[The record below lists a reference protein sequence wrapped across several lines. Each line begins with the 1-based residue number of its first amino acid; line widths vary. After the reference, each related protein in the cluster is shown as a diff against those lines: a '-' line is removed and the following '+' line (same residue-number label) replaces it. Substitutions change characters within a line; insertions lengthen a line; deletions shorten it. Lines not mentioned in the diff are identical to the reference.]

1 MEAQFKAARTLTS
14 AMIAAVFLYA
24 LIAFALKGQG
34 YGATSEG
41 KMNFMRMIV
50 AFVVIVQI
58 MLAFAMH
65 KMMGALKEKKRLITF
80 QVMVNVFCEA
90 IALFGLVLFFMSKN
104 FMDYAIFAVI
114 SLGAFACFF
123 PRRKKWI
130 TDSDNPN
137 RGI

>member
-1 MEAQFKAARTLTS
+1 MEAQYKTARTLTI
-14 AMIAAVFLYA
+14 AMIAAVFLYGA
-24 LIAFALKGQG
+24 IAFVLKGQG

-65 KMMGALKEKKRLITF
+65 KMMGALTDKKRLVTF
-80 QVMVNVFCEA
+80 QIMINAFCEA
-90 IALFGLVLFFMSKN
+90 VALFGLVLFFISKN
-104 FMDYAIFAVI
+104 FMDYAVFAVI

-123 PRRKKWI
+123 PRREKWI
-130 TDSDNPN
+130 TDSVNPN